1 MLDITIKIKA
11 EDLNDVK
18 AHLSVIR
25 NNVQAMVFGKIP
37 EYTHEGVGSQHTIK
51 IEYNGEG

>member
-1 MLDITIKIKA
+1 MLDITIQIKA

-25 NNVQAMVFGKIP
+25 NNIPVMLVKKIP
-37 EYTHEGVGSQHTIK
+37 DYTHEGVGSQHTIK